1 MPSSRG
7 SACLLHWQ
15 VGSLPLAPPGKPP
28 QVISISLWPPVST
41 HVRFCPENLFSPFP
55 LPPSLVNSNSSVSSG
70 VASSWST
77 PRPAGRGPL
86 APTASPLPPGPGAPR
101 NCSDSP
107 QGPGFWGGR
116 DPSALIPAGSL
127 DCHKRCANTQG
138 RSQRKKGW
146 NLSCQFCISSAPAFQ
161 IIFNLSSV
169 SILKSVITEIYSG
182 HYHFLS
188 VDLVRWPQNNSLS
201 E

>member
-1 MPSSRG
+1 MSPALAGGFFTTSTTWEATPDYFNFSLASCVYTREVLPRKP
-7 SACLLHWQ
+7 LL
-15 VGSLPLAPPGKPP
+15 S
-28 QVISISLWPPVST
+28 
-41 HVRFCPENLFSPFP
+41 

-70 VASSWST
+70 FASSWST

-127 DCHKRCANTQG
+127 DCHKRCENTQG

-188 VDLVRWPQNNSLS
+188 VDFVRWPQNNSLS